1 MTTSHPTRSELHV
14 GRAELTRFVR
24 EQAERTRD
32 ELGFGWIGVATAPS
46 TYQQLRAAFARSTE
60 TGDPLPVSSL
70 FCESTI
76 YEAPDDNV
84 RFRYYHDVHHVR
96 LGLSFNLDDELELAQ
111 WHLDE
116 LSLAGFGKGS
126 LPYELMTADLVG
138 QIFLMGVIGRFPLD
152 QGRFVATCHEAGLV
166 SGLLAE
172 IRRLP

>member
-1 MTTSHPTRSELHV
+1 MTTSHPTTSDLRA

-24 EQAERTRD
+24 EQADLTSR
-32 ELGFGWIGVATAPS
+32 ELGFGWAGVAAAPS
-46 TYQQLRAAFARSTE
+46 TYQQLRGAFTHSKE
-60 TGDPLPVSSL
+60 TGDPLPVSNL

-76 YEAPDDNV
+76 YDSPEDNI

-116 LSLAGFGKGS
+116 LALDGFGKGS
-126 LPYELMTADLVG
+126 LPYELLTTDLVG